1 MEKRLFTSECVTN
14 GHPDKVA
21 DSISDAILDACLAQD
36 PHSRVA
42 CETMVTTDFCIIC
55 GEITTKAT
63 VDYAAVA
70 REAIRKIGYVYPGD
84 GFDADTV
91 EIQCRIHTQSADI
104 ALGTN
109 DEVGGAGDQ
118 GMMFGGACT
127 QTPELMPLPAAL
139 SRALCSRLTQC
150 VHETDLLRPDGKTQ
164 VTVEFDE
171 QGNVVGIDTVVV
183 SVMHSA
189 DFAIEALRKYVRE
202 NVIAPVLE
210 RYGFH
215 IENVAHIHINPTGNF
230 VIGGPNGD
238 TGLTGRKIIVD
249 TYGGYF
255 SHGGGAFSGKDPT
268 KVDRS
273 AAYMARYMAK
283 NLVAAGLATKVQV
296 QLAYAIGV
304 AQPVSLR
311 VDSYGTGKISD
322 EKMTELLRETCD
334 MTPAG
339 IIRKLDLRRPIYAD
353 TAAHGHFGIESRPW
367 EQTDTGGQAAPAFRN
382 LKKTAGK
389 GKSPSL
395 YFSGSTAQMPKCSK
409 HLYRVMT
416 GSRKLISFQYP
427 PRGIYSKF
435 HRLPPVR
442 RVFLHLFP
450 RWSSS
455 TLWWSYYS

>member
-36 PHSRVA
+36 PTSRVA

-55 GEITTKAT
+55 GEITTKAD
-63 VDYAAVA
+63 VDYKAVA

-84 GFDADTV
+84 GFDADNV

-127 QTPELMPLPAAL
+127 QTPELMPLPVAL
-139 SRALCSRLTQC
+139 SRALSNRLTEC
-150 VHETDLLRPDGKTQ
+150 VHSTDLLRPDGKTQ
-164 VTVEFDE
+164 VTVEYDE
-171 QGNVVGIDTVVV
+171 NGKVIGVDTVVV
-183 SVMHSA
+183 SIMHSA
-189 DFAIEALRKYVRE
+189 EFEMEELRKYVRE
-202 NVIAPVLE
+202 GVIAPVLKN
-210 RYGFH
+210 YGFD
-215 IENVAHIHINPTGNF
+215 IADVAHIHINPTGNF

-283 NLVAAGLATKVQV
+283 NLVAAGLAEQVEV

-304 AQPVSLR
+304 AQPVSVR
-311 VDSYGTGKISD
+311 VNSYGTGKIAD
-322 EKMTELLRETCD
+322 EKMTELLRQTCD
-334 MTPAG
+334 LTPGG
-339 IIRKLDLRRPIYAD
+339 IIRKLDLRRPIYAS
-353 TAAHGHFGIESRPW
+353 TAAIGHFGIQEMRPW
-367 EQTDTGGQAAPAFRN
+367 EQTDIAEK
-382 LKKTAGK
+382 LKELAN
-389 GKSPSL
+389 
-395 YFSGSTAQMPKCSK
+395 
-409 HLYRVMT
+409 
-416 GSRKLISFQYP
+416 I
-427 PRGIYSKF
+427 
-435 HRLPPVR
+435 
-442 RVFLHLFP
+442 
-450 RWSSS
+450 
-455 TLWWSYYS
+455 

>member
-36 PHSRVA
+36 PGSRVA
-42 CETMVTTDFCIIC
+42 CETMVTTDFCLIC
-55 GEITTKAT
+55 GEITTKAK

-70 REAIRKIGYVYPGD
+70 REAIRAIGYTHEGD

-91 EIQCRIHTQSADI
+91 EILCKIHTQSADI

-127 QTPELMPLPAAL
+127 QTPELMPLPVAL
-139 SRALCSRLTQC
+139 SRALSNRLTEC
-150 VHETDLLRPDGKTQ
+150 IRSNDLLRPDGKTQ
-164 VTVEFDE
+164 VSVEFDE
-171 QGNVVGIDTVVV
+171 EGNIVGIDTVVV

-189 DFAIEALRKYVRE
+189 DFDIEELRRYIRQG
-202 NVIAPVLE
+202 VIAPVLE
-210 RYGFH
+210 KYGFS
-215 IENVAHIHINPTGNF
+215 IENVANIHINPTGNF

-273 AAYMARYMAK
+273 GAYMARYMAK
-283 NLVAAGLATKVQV
+283 NLVAAGLAKQVQV

-304 AQPVSLR
+304 AEPVSVR
-311 VDSYGTGKISD
+311 VDSYGTGVISD
-322 EKMTELLRETCD
+322 EKMTELLRQTCD
-334 MTPAG
+334 LTPGG
-339 IIRKLDLRRPIYAD
+339 IIRKLDLRRPIYAP
-353 TAAHGHFGIESRPW
+353 TAALGHFGVEGRPW
-367 EQTDTGGQAAPAFRN
+367 EQTDIADE
-382 LKKTAGK
+382 LKKLAG
-389 GKSPSL
+389 
-395 YFSGSTAQMPKCSK
+395 
-409 HLYRVMT
+409 
-416 GSRKLISFQYP
+416 I
-427 PRGIYSKF
+427 
-435 HRLPPVR
+435 
-442 RVFLHLFP
+442 
-450 RWSSS
+450 
-455 TLWWSYYS
+455 

>member
-36 PHSRVA
+36 PGSRVA
-42 CETMVTTDFCIIC
+42 CETMVTTNFCLIC
-55 GEITTKAT
+55 GEITTKAQ

-70 REAIRKIGYVYPGD
+70 REAIREIGYVYPGD

-127 QTPELMPLPAAL
+127 QTPGLMPLPVAL
-139 SRALCSRLTQC
+139 ARALCNRLTAC
-150 VHETDLLRPDGKTQ
+150 IHSNDLLRADGKTQ
-164 VTVEFDE
+164 VSVEYDE
-171 QGNVVGIDTVVV
+171 AGNVVGIDTVVV

-189 DFAIEALRKYVRE
+189 DFEIGELRGYIKTG
-202 NVIAPVLE
+202 VIAPVLE
-210 RYGFH
+210 QYGFD
-215 IENVAHIHINPTGNF
+215 IAQVPHIHINPTGSF

-283 NLVAAGLATKVQV
+283 NLVAAGLATQVQV

-304 AQPVSLR
+304 AKPVSVR

-322 EKMTELLRETCD
+322 EEMTALLRKTCD
-334 MTPAG
+334 LTPGG
-339 IIRKLDLRRPIYAD
+339 IIRKLDLRRPIYAP
-353 TAAHGHFGIESRPW
+353 TAAVGHFGVDGRPW
-367 EQTDTGGQAAPAFRN
+367 EQTDLAEE
-382 LKKTAGK
+382 LKALAG
-389 GKSPSL
+389 
-395 YFSGSTAQMPKCSK
+395 
-409 HLYRVMT
+409 
-416 GSRKLISFQYP
+416 I
-427 PRGIYSKF
+427 
-435 HRLPPVR
+435 
-442 RVFLHLFP
+442 
-450 RWSSS
+450 
-455 TLWWSYYS
+455 

>member
-21 DSISDAILDACLAQD
+21 DAISDAILDACLSQD
-36 PHSRVA
+36 PGSRVA
-42 CETMVTTDFCIIC
+42 CETMVTTNLCVIC
-55 GEITTKAT
+55 GEITTKAD

-70 REAIRKIGYVYPGD
+70 REAIRRIGYVYSGD
-84 GFDADTV
+84 GFDADSV
-91 EIQCRIHTQSADI
+91 DIQCHIHTQSADI

-139 SRALCSRLTQC
+139 SRALCNRLTEC
-150 VHETDLLRPDGKTQ
+150 VHSTDLLRPDGKTQ

-171 QGNVVGIDTVVV
+171 NGRVVGVDTVVV
-183 SVMHSA
+183 SIMHSA
-189 DFAIEALRKYVRE
+189 DFEIEGLRRYIRQGV
-202 NVIAPVLE
+202 VAPVLQQ
-210 RYGFH
+210 YGFN
-215 IENVAHIHINPTGNF
+215 ISDVPHIHINPTGNF

-283 NLVAAGLATKVQV
+283 NLVAAGLASQVQV

-304 AQPVSLR
+304 AEPVSLR
-311 VDSYGTGKISD
+311 VDSFGTGKVSD
-322 EKMTELLRETCD
+322 EKMTQLLRQTCD
-334 MTPAG
+334 LTPGG

-353 TAAHGHFGIESRPW
+353 TAAWGHFGVAGRPW
-367 EQTDTGGQAAPAFRN
+367 EETDLAEK
-382 LKKTAGK
+382 LKELAG
-389 GKSPSL
+389 
-395 YFSGSTAQMPKCSK
+395 
-409 HLYRVMT
+409 
-416 GSRKLISFQYP
+416 I
-427 PRGIYSKF
+427 
-435 HRLPPVR
+435 
-442 RVFLHLFP
+442 
-450 RWSSS
+450 
-455 TLWWSYYS
+455 

>member
-36 PHSRVA
+36 PNSRVA
-42 CETMVTTDFCIIC
+42 CETMVTTNFCIIC
-55 GEITTKAT
+55 GEITTKAE

-70 REAIRKIGYVYPGD
+70 REAIRQIGYVYPGD
-84 GFDADTV
+84 GFDADSV

-118 GMMFGGACT
+118 GMMFGGACA
-127 QTPELMPLPAAL
+127 QTPELMPLPVAL
-139 SRALCSRLTQC
+139 ARSLCNRLTEC
-150 VHETDLLRPDGKTQ
+150 VHSTDLLKPDGKTQ
-164 VTVEFDE
+164 VTVEYDE
-171 QGNVVGIDTVVV
+171 NGNPVAIDTVVV
-183 SVMHSA
+183 SIMHS
-189 DFAIEALRKYVRE
+189 EAFEMEELRRYIRE
-202 NVIAPVLE
+202 GVIAPVLKN
-210 RYGFH
+210 YGFD
-215 IENVAHIHINPTGNF
+215 IADVQNIHINPTGNF

-283 NLVAAGLATKVQV
+283 NLVAAGLAQQVQV

-304 AQPVSLR
+304 AQPVSVR

-322 EKMTELLRETCD
+322 EQMTELLRKHCD
-334 MTPAG
+334 LTPAG
-339 IIRKLDLRRPIYAD
+339 IISKLQLRRPIYAP
-353 TAAHGHFGIESRPW
+353 TAAMGHFGIADRPW
-367 EQTDTGGQAAPAFRN
+367 EQTDLAET
-382 LKKTAGK
+382 LK
-389 GKSPSL
+389 
-395 YFSGSTAQMPKCSK
+395 
-409 HLYRVMT
+409 
-416 GSRKLISFQYP
+416 QYA
-427 PRGIYSKF
+427 I
-435 HRLPPVR
+435 
-442 RVFLHLFP
+442 
-450 RWSSS
+450 
-455 TLWWSYYS
+455 

>member
-36 PHSRVA
+36 SGSRVA
-42 CETMVTTDFCIIC
+42 CETMVTTNFCIIC
-55 GEITTKAT
+55 GEITTKAQ
-63 VDYAAVA
+63 VDYAQVA
-70 REAIRKIGYVYPGD
+70 RDTIRKIGYVYPGD
-84 GFDADTV
+84 GFDADSVQV
-91 EIQCRIHTQSADI
+91 ECRIHTQSADI

-150 VHETDLLRPDGKTQ
+150 VQADDLLRPDGKTQ

-171 QGNVVGIDTVVV
+171 DGRVVGIDTVVV

-189 DFAIEALRKYVRE
+189 DFEISRLRRYIRAE
-202 NVIAPVLE
+202 VIAPVL
-210 RYGFH
+210 RDYGFD
-215 IENVAHIHINPTGNF
+215 IESVPNIFINPTGNF

-273 AAYMARYMAK
+273 GAYMARYLAK
-283 NLVAAGLATKVQV
+283 NLVAAGLATQVQV

-304 AQPVSLR
+304 AHPVSVR
-311 VDSYGTGKISD
+311 VDSYGTGRISD
-322 EKMTELLRETCD
+322 EKMTELLREICD
-334 MTPAG
+334 LTPAG
-339 IIRKLDLRRPIYAD
+339 IIRKLDLRRSIYAD
-353 TAAHGHFGIESRPW
+353 TAARGHFGLEGRPW
-367 EQTDTGGQAAPAFRN
+367 EQTDLAPRLRELAN
-382 LKKTAGK
+382 L
-389 GKSPSL
+389 
-395 YFSGSTAQMPKCSK
+395 
-409 HLYRVMT
+409 
-416 GSRKLISFQYP
+416 
-427 PRGIYSKF
+427 
-435 HRLPPVR
+435 
-442 RVFLHLFP
+442 
-450 RWSSS
+450 
-455 TLWWSYYS
+455 

>member
-21 DSISDAILDACLAQD
+21 DSISDAILDACLQQD
-36 PHSRVA
+36 SGSRVA
-42 CETMVTTDFCIIC
+42 CETMVTTDFCLIC
-55 GEITTKAT
+55 GEITTKAV

-70 REAIRKIGYVYPGD
+70 REAIRKIGYVYPRD

-127 QTPELMPLPAAL
+127 QTPELMPLPVAL
-139 SRALCSRLTQC
+139 ARALCNRLTEC
-150 VHETDLLRPDGKTQ
+150 IHSNDLLRADGKTQ
-164 VTVEFDE
+164 VSVEYGED
-171 QGNVVGIDTVVV
+171 GAVVGVDTVVV
-183 SVMHSA
+183 SVMHSV
-189 DFAIEALRKYVRE
+189 DFEMSELRRYIRE
-202 NVIAPVLE
+202 GVIAPVLAD
-210 RYGFH
+210 YGFD
-215 IENVAHIHINPTGNF
+215 IADVPHIHINPTGNF

-273 AAYMARYMAK
+273 GAYMARYMAK
-283 NLVAAGLATKVQV
+283 NLVAAGLATQVQV

-304 AQPVSLR
+304 AEPVSVR

-322 EKMTELLRETCD
+322 EEMTRLLRKVCD
-334 MTPAG
+334 LTPGG
-339 IIRKLDLRRPIYAD
+339 IIRKLDLRRPIYAP
-353 TAAHGHFGIESRPW
+353 TAAVGHFGVEGRPW
-367 EQTDTGGQAAPAFRN
+367 EQTDIAAK
-382 LKKTAGK
+382 LKELAG
-389 GKSPSL
+389 
-395 YFSGSTAQMPKCSK
+395 
-409 HLYRVMT
+409 
-416 GSRKLISFQYP
+416 I
-427 PRGIYSKF
+427 
-435 HRLPPVR
+435 
-442 RVFLHLFP
+442 
-450 RWSSS
+450 
-455 TLWWSYYS
+455 

>member
-21 DSISDAILDACLAQD
+21 DSISDAILDACLQQD
-36 PHSRVA
+36 PGSRVA
-42 CETMVTTDFCIIC
+42 CETMVTTDFCLIC
-55 GEITTKAT
+55 GEITTKAV
-63 VDYAAVA
+63 VDYPAVA

-118 GMMFGGACT
+118 GMMFGGACAD
-127 QTPELMPLPAAL
+127 TPELMPLPIALARAL
-139 SRALCSRLTQC
+139 SNRLTEC
-150 VHETDLLRPDGKTQ
+150 IHSNDLLRADGKTQ
-164 VTVEFDE
+164 VSIEYDE
-171 QGNVVGIDTVVV
+171 NGKVLGVDTVVV

-189 DFAIEALRKYVRE
+189 DFEIEELRKYVRQG
-202 NVIAPVLE
+202 VIAPVLE
-210 RYGFH
+210 KYGFSL
-215 IENVAHIHINPTGNF
+215 EDVAHIHINPTGNF

-283 NLVAAGLATKVQV
+283 NLVAAGLAAQVQV

-311 VDSYGTGKISD
+311 VDSYGTGVISD
-322 EKMTELLRETCD
+322 EKMTELLRKTCD

-339 IIRKLDLRRPIYAD
+339 IIRKLNLRQPIYAP
-353 TAAHGHFGIESRPW
+353 TAAVGHFGVAGRPW
-367 EQTDTGGQAAPAFRN
+367 EETDLAPV
-382 LKKTAGK
+382 LKDLAG
-389 GKSPSL
+389 
-395 YFSGSTAQMPKCSK
+395 
-409 HLYRVMT
+409 
-416 GSRKLISFQYP
+416 I
-427 PRGIYSKF
+427 
-435 HRLPPVR
+435 
-442 RVFLHLFP
+442 
-450 RWSSS
+450 
-455 TLWWSYYS
+455 

>member
-21 DSISDAILDACLAQD
+21 DSISDAILDACLEQD
-36 PHSRVA
+36 PGSRVA
-42 CETMVTTDFCIIC
+42 CETMVTTNFCLIC
-55 GEITTKAT
+55 GEITTKAQ
-63 VDYAAVA
+63 VDYKAVA

-84 GFDADTV
+84 NFDADTV

-127 QTPELMPLPAAL
+127 QTPELMPLPVAL
-139 SRALCSRLTQC
+139 SRALSNRLTEC
-150 VHETDLLRPDGKTQ
+150 VHSNDLLRPDGKTQ
-164 VTVEFDE
+164 VSVEFDE
-171 QGNVVGIDTVVV
+171 KGNVIGIDTVVV

-189 DFAIEALRKYVRE
+189 DFEIEELRKYVRE
-202 NVIAPVLE
+202 GVIAPVLKN
-210 RYGFH
+210 YGFD
-215 IENVAHIHINPTGNF
+215 IADVAHIHINPTGNF

-283 NLVAAGLATKVQV
+283 NLVAAGLATQAQV

-304 AQPVSLR
+304 AEPVSVR
-311 VDSYGTGKISD
+311 VDSYGTGVVSD
-322 EKMTELLRETCD
+322 EKMTELLRATCD
-334 MTPAG
+334 LTPGG
-339 IIRKLDLRRPIYAD
+339 IIRKLDLRRPIYAP
-353 TAAHGHFGIESRPW
+353 TAAVGHFGVEGRPW
-367 EQTDTGGQAAPAFRN
+367 EQTDIADK
-382 LKKTAGK
+382 LKELAG
-389 GKSPSL
+389 
-395 YFSGSTAQMPKCSK
+395 
-409 HLYRVMT
+409 
-416 GSRKLISFQYP
+416 I
-427 PRGIYSKF
+427 
-435 HRLPPVR
+435 
-442 RVFLHLFP
+442 
-450 RWSSS
+450 
-455 TLWWSYYS
+455 